1 MADLPDDPLATYRAK
16 RRFDS
21 TAEPSGAPVAAP
33 DRGTVEGSFVVHRHR
48 ARRLHYD
55 LRLEIDGVLVSWAVP
70 KGPTLDPS
78 ARRLA
83 VHVEDHPMEYGTFE
97 GVIPAG
103 DYGAGDVIV
112 WDRGTYRSDKG
123 TATDGLANGD
133 LHLELQG
140 QKLRGRF
147 VLVKTSGRSR
157 AGGDEGESWLL
168 LHKRDEH
175 AVDGWDPEDHPRS
188 VDSGR
193 TNDEVAAAPTVSTP
207 TAAPSA
213 PVPAAPMPTW
223 AAATDDELAALDA
236 IAKDGVWSLG
246 GDEVKL
252 TNLDKVLFPA
262 RPDEEPVTKRDLVRW
277 WALVAPH
284 ALPYLWD
291 RPVNLQRF
299 PDGAESTGFWNKAV
313 AKNAP
318 AWLATWDRPDAK
330 EGKTVTHLV
339 ADRPAALAYLANLAA
354 LELHPWTAP
363 CRSHRMPT
371 WALIDLDPGPKT
383 TWDELLLLAR
393 LHRTA
398 LDHLGVAAM
407 PKVTGKRG
415 IQVWIPVADGLTFE
429 DTSRWV
435 QQVSEAIGATVP
447 ELVSWA
453 WETSER
459 KGLARLDFTQNAH
472 NKTLVGPWSPRPAP
486 GAPVSVPITWDE
498 LDDPDLRPDRWTIR
512 TALDRL
518 ATVGDPLRPLIGAQQ
533 HLPRLA

>member
-1 MADLPDDPLATYRAK
+1 MAPAPDDPLATYRAK

-33 DRGTVEGSFVVHRHR
+33 TATVEGAYVVHRHR

-70 KGPTLDPS
+70 KGPTLDPA

-83 VHVEDHPMEYGTFE
+83 VHVEDHPLEYGDFE
-97 GVIPAG
+97 GVIPSG

-112 WDRGTYRSDKG
+112 WDRGTYRSDEG
-123 TATDGLANGD
+123 TATDGLARGD
-133 LHLELQG
+133 LHLELTG
-140 QKLRGRF
+140 EKLRGRF
-147 VLVKTSGRSR
+147 VLVRTSGRSR
-157 AGGDEGESWLL
+157 AGGDEGDSWLL

-188 VDSGR
+188 VRSGL
-193 TNDEVAAAPTVSTP
+193 TNDEVAARGVGALDGPGD
-207 TAAPSA
+207 
-213 PVPAAPMPTW
+213 PVGPAAPIPTW
-223 AAATDDELAALDA
+223 PDATADELAALDA
-236 IAKDGVWSLG
+236 LGAAGTWSLG
-246 GDEVKL
+246 GDEVEL

-262 RPDEEPVTKRDLVRW
+262 GPDGVAVTKRDLVRY
-277 WALVAPH
+277 WAQVAPH

-299 PDGAESTGFWNKAV
+299 PDGADAPGFWNKAV
-313 AKNAP
+313 AKRAP
-318 AWLATWDRPDAK
+318 SWLATWDRPDAK

-363 CRSHRMPT
+363 TRSHRMPT
-371 WALIDLDPGPKT
+371 WALIDLDPGPRT
-383 TWDELLLLAR
+383 TWDELLVLAR

-415 IQVWIPVADGLTFE
+415 IQIWIPVADGLAFE

-453 WETSER
+453 WGTEDR
-459 KGLARLDFTQNAH
+459 KGLARLDYTQNAH
-472 NKTLVGPWSPRPAP
+472 NKTLVAPWSPRPAAGARCRCRSP
-486 GAPVSVPITWDE
+486 GTSSTTPASVPTGG
-498 LDDPDLRPDRWTIR
+498 PSARRS
-512 TALDRL
+512 TASPPP
-518 ATVGDPLRPLIGAQQ
+518 ATRSVP
-533 HLPRLA
+533 

>member
-1 MADLPDDPLATYRAK
+1 MADPLDTYRRK
-16 RRFDS
+16 RRFDR
-21 TAEPSGAPVAAP
+21 TAEPEGAAVAAP
-33 DRGTVEGSFVVHRHR
+33 GAVDGEARFVVHRHR

-70 KGPTLDPS
+70 KGPTLAPGT
-78 ARRLA
+78 RRLA
-83 VHVEDHPMEYGTFE
+83 VHVEDHPLEYGDFE
-97 GVIPAG
+97 GVIPDG

-112 WDRGTYRSDKG
+112 WDRGTYRSDVG
-123 TATDGLANGD
+123 TASEGLANGD
-133 LHLELQG
+133 LHLELMG
-140 QKLRGRF
+140 EKLRGRF
-147 VLVKTSGRSR
+147 VLVRTTGRGR
-157 AGGDEGESWLL
+157 AGGDEGDSWLL

-188 VDSGR
+188 VQSGL
-193 TNDEVAAAPTVSTP
+193 TNEEVAARGEARIAPP
-207 TAAPSA
+207 ATA
-213 PVPAAPMPTW
+213 VPEWEP
-223 AAATDDELAALDA
+223 ATDDELASLEALG
-236 IAKDGVWSLG
+236 KEGVWSLG

-252 TNLDKVLFPA
+252 TNLDKVLFPGRTGA
-262 RPDEEPVTKRDLVRW
+262 DPVTKRELVRYW
-277 WALVAPH
+277 GRVAPH
-284 ALPYLWD
+284 ALAYLWD

-299 PDGAESTGFWNKAV
+299 PDGADAKGFWNKAV
-313 AKNAP
+313 AANAP
-318 AWLATWDRPDAK
+318 GWLTTWDRPDAK

-363 CRSHRMPT
+363 IRSHRMPT

-383 TWDELLLLAR
+383 SWDELLLLAR

-398 LDHLGVAAM
+398 LDHLGVRAM

-415 IQVWIPVADGLTFE
+415 IQIWVPVADGLTFE

-435 QQVSEAIGATVP
+435 QQISEAVGATVP

-453 WETSER
+453 WGTEDR
-459 KGLARLDFTQNAH
+459 KGLARLDYTQNAH
-472 NKTLVGPWSPRPAP
+472 NKTLVGPFSPRPAP

-512 TALDRL
+512 TVGERL
-518 ATVGDPLRPLIGAQQ
+518 GQAGDPLRPLIGLQQ
-533 HLPRLA
+533 QLPALA